1 VLAVQSYARDVR
13 YGEQDRDV
21 LTFVSHGVAQAIARA
36 QAYQALRESEARK
49 TAVLDAALDGMV
61 SMDER
66 GRVTEWNG
74 AAERIFGHRREDV
87 LGKELAELI
96 IPPELRER
104 HRRGLASFL
113 AGGDGPLVGRRL
125 EVGALHADGR
135 LLPIE
140 LAIAA
145 TRVPGKPPSFTAFVR
160 DLTGP
165 PPRDADGDDTLSLV
179 AHELRAPLTAIQGSL
194 QVLETSAL
202 APRDRKLLQLAARGV
217 ERMTR
222 LSQDLLD
229 LQGAGAGQW
238 VLRSERFEVAPLVL
252 ESAEFARAQAAA
264 HGVSLDTE
272 GLASGLAVE
281 GDRERLLQVLANL
294 LANAI
299 RVSPSGASVRLS
311 CRRAGTRV
319 RVEVTDRGP
328 GVPEEFRNRIFQRFA
343 RAQEGHTGYKGTGLG
358 LAISKRI
365 IESHQGR
372 IGFEPAP
379 EGGATFFFE
388 LLAAAVPDPA
398 PESPAR
404 DARG

>member
-1 VLAVQSYARDVR
+1 
-13 YGEQDRDV
+13 
-21 LTFVSHGVAQAIARA
+21 
-36 QAYQALRESEARK
+36 
-49 TAVLDAALDGMV
+49 
-61 SMDER
+61 
-66 GRVTEWNG
+66 
-74 AAERIFGHRREDV
+74 
-87 LGKELAELI
+87 
-96 IPPELRER
+96 
-104 HRRGLASFL
+104 
-113 AGGDGPLVGRRL
+113 
-125 EVGALHADGR
+125 
-135 LLPIE
+135 
-140 LAIAA
+140 
-145 TRVPGKPPSFTAFVR
+145 
-160 DLTGP
+160 
-165 PPRDADGDDTLSLV
+165 
-179 AHELRAPLTAIQGSL
+179 
-194 QVLETSAL
+194 
-202 APRDRKLLQLAARGV
+202 
-217 ERMTR
+217 MTR

-343 RAQEGHTGYKGTGLG
+343 RAQEGHPGYKGTGLG